1 MPTPARQSTAYL
13 LILCTCPD
21 QATAQNIA
29 NQLVD
34 QALAACVNILPG
46 LTSVYQWQGKR
57 EISQEHLLLI
67 KTTDAAYPA
76 LERAITALHPY
87 ELPEVIAVPIAQ
99 GLTGYLQWIEQQTVT
114 RTNR

>member
-1 MPTPARQSTAYL
+1 MPAQQSAPHL
-13 LILCTCPD
+13 LVLCTCPD
-21 QATAQNIA
+21 QATAQDIA

-57 EISQEHLLLI
+57 ETAREHLLLI
-67 KTTDAAYPA
+67 KTTDAAYQA
-76 LERAITALHPY
+76 LEQAVTELHPY
-87 ELPEVIAVPIAQ
+87 ELPEVIAVPITQ
-99 GLTGYLQWIEQQTVT
+99 GLNSYLQWIEQQTVT